1 MLQVVHGDNNMKKF
15 TYIITAFLIVFGA
28 QTSSAVVLTFDDI
41 PGITDPY
48 PLGQNA
54 FGAMP
59 TYKGFDF
66 TSTLNWI
73 DVVDSQWNYG
83 ATSGEFALLNNG
95 GGTSIINDAGSIDF
109 TFDGLWAKKWN
120 TPPESSLTGGTLSGY
135 KGDIEIWAVLDTTLN
150 SNYKYFGRQAGLID
164 ELRLGF
170 GANFL
175 VDDIKLN
182 AAVPVPAAAWLFGS
196 GLIGLIGL
204 ARRKKTA

>member
-1 MLQVVHGDNNMKKF
+1 MKKF
-15 TYIITAFLIVFGA
+15 TYIITTLLIVFGA
-28 QTSSAVVLTFDDI
+28 QTSSAVVLTFDDV
-41 PGITDPY
+41 PGGSKQD
-48 PLGQNA
+48 A
-54 FGAMP
+54 FGTMP
-59 TYKGFDF
+59 TYKGFNF

-73 DVVDSQWNYG
+73 DVVGSQWDFG
-83 ATSGEFALLNNG
+83 ATSGDFALLNNG
-95 GGTSIINDAGSIDF
+95 GGTSIINDAGSVDF

-135 KGDIEIWAVLDTTLN
+135 NDGIEIWAVLNTTLN
-150 SNYKYFGRQAGLID
+150 SNYKHFGPQAGLID
-164 ELRLGF
+164 ELKLEF
-170 GANFL
+170 GNNFL